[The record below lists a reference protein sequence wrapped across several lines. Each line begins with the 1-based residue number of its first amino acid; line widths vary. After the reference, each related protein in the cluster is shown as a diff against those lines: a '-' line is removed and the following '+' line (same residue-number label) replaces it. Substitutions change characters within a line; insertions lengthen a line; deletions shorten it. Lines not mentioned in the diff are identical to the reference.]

1 MTAVSTC
8 LSPSCRTKVDGT
20 VKICPNCGKR
30 MRTPRTV
37 RAAGW
42 VLLVCGL
49 FLVGLMSYLWAA
61 LAPLM
66 AHPGNT
72 AEGATFTG
80 TAQQAQ
86 TIFIVFGAVIVFG
99 LGSIAYGLWMIIT
112 GRRSIAMMIGVLV
125 LAAVLIGVAWWAM
138 AVLPG

>member
-8 LSPSCRTKVDGT
+8 VAPSCRTKVDGT
-20 VKICPNCGKR
+20 VKTCPNCGKR

-49 FLVGLMSYLWAA
+49 FLVGLMSYLWVV
-61 LAPLM
+61 LAPSM
-66 AHPGNT
+66 AHPGDT
-72 AEGATFTG
+72 AAGTTFTG

-86 TIFIVFGAVIVFG
+86 TILTVFGAVIVFG
-99 LGSIAYGLWMIIT
+99 LGSITYGLWMIVT

-125 LAAVLIGVAWWAM
+125 LGAALIGIAWWAT
-138 AVLPG
+138 AVLPA